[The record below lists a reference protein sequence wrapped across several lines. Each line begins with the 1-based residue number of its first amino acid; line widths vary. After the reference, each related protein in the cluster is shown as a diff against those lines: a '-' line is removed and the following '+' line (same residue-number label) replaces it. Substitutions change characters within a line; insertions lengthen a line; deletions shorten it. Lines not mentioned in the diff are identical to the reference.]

1 MFLGCLRSPPGR
13 CARTLRVE
21 LIRQGKVRDV
31 YADGDDLILVA
42 SDRVSV
48 YDVVL
53 PTPIPDK
60 GVILTQLSLWWF
72 SQVADLVPNHVL
84 SEDVPPQ
91 WKGRA
96 IRCRRL
102 DMVPVECIAR
112 GYLAGLGLE
121 SYRATGS
128 ISGVPVPPG
137 LVEADRLPEPIFT
150 PTTKAG
156 GGQHDEFMTLDE
168 VRDLVGEAI
177 ADDLETLTLA
187 VYSRGAEIAQERGVI
202 IADTKF
208 EFGRDASGR
217 LILAD
222 EVLTPDSSRFW
233 KVSAYEPGRPQW
245 SYDKQYLRDWSSSL
259 GDWDRTYPGPPVPP
273 DVVAETRA
281 RYVEIYEQLTGEK
294 WSS

>member
-1 MFLGCLRSPPGR
+1 M
-13 CARTLRVE
+13 E
-21 LIRQGKVRDV
+21 LIGQGKVRDV

-60 GVILTQLSLWWF
+60 GAILTQLSLWWF
-72 SQVADLVPNHVL
+72 RQMADLVPNHVL
-84 SEDVPPQ
+84 GEDVPPM

-121 SYRATGS
+121 SYRATKT
-128 ISGVPVPPG
+128 ISGVPLPPG
-137 LVEADRLPEPIFT
+137 LVEADQLPAPVFT
-150 PTTKAG
+150 PTTKAEVG
-156 GGQHDEFMTLDE
+156 HDEFMTMDQ
-168 VRDLVGEAI
+168 VRDLVGRTV
-177 ADDLETLTLA
+177 ADDLERLTLA
-187 VYSRGAEIAQERGVI
+187 VYERGAEIARERGVI

-208 EFGRDASGR
+208 EFGIDATEK

-233 KVSAYEPGRPQW
+233 KLADYRPGRPQW

-259 GDWDRTYPGPPVPP
+259 DWNRTYPGPSVPP
-273 DVVAETRA
+273 EVVAETRA
-281 RYVEIYEQLTGEK
+281 RYIEIFEQLTGEK
-294 WSS
+294 WSQ

>member
-1 MFLGCLRSPPGR
+1 M
-13 CARTLRVE
+13 E

-31 YADGDDLILVA
+31 YADGEDLILVA

-60 GVILTQLSLWWF
+60 GAILTQLSLWWF
-72 SQVADLVPNHVL
+72 SQVADLVPNHLL
-84 SEDVPPQ
+84 SEDVPPE

-96 IRCRRL
+96 IRCHRL
-102 DMVPVECIAR
+102 DMVAVECIAR
-112 GYLAGLGLE
+112 GYVTGLGLE
-121 SYRATGS
+121 SYRATRS
-128 ISGVPVPPG
+128 ISGVQLPPG
-137 LVEADRLPEPIFT
+137 LVEADQLPEPIFT
-150 PTTKAG
+150 PTTKAEVG
-156 GGQHDEFMTLDE
+156 HDEFITMDD
-168 VRDLVGEAI
+168 VRDAVGETTANE
-177 ADDLETLTLA
+177 LGRLTLA
-187 VYSRGAEIAQERGVI
+187 IYSRGAEIARERGVI

-233 KVSAYEPGRPQW
+233 KLAEYEPGRPQW

-259 GDWDRTYPGPPVPP
+259 GDWNRTYPGPAVPP

-281 RYVEIYEQLTGEK
+281 RYVEIYEQLTGER
-294 WSS
+294 WGS

>member
-1 MFLGCLRSPPGR
+1 M
-13 CARTLRVE
+13 E

-60 GVILTQLSLWWF
+60 GAILTQLSLWWF
-72 SQVADLVPNHVL
+72 GQVADLVPNHVL
-84 SEDVPPQ
+84 SEDVPPE

-128 ISGVPVPPG
+128 ISGIRVPPG
-137 LVEADRLPEPIFT
+137 LAEADRLPEPIFT
-150 PTTKAG
+150 PTTKAER
-156 GGQHDEFMTLDE
+156 GQHDEFMTLE
-168 VRDLVGEAI
+168 QVRDLVGEAT
-177 ADDLETLTLA
+177 ADDLERLTLA
-187 VYSRGAEIAQERGVI
+187 VYTRGAEIARERGVI

-208 EFGRDASGR
+208 EFGRALSGR
-217 LILAD
+217 LIVAD

-233 KVSAYEPGRPQW
+233 KVSEYQPGRSQW

-259 GDWDRTYPGPPVPP
+259 GDWDRTCPGPPVPP
-273 DVVAETRA
+273 EVVAETRA

>member
-1 MFLGCLRSPPGR
+1 
-13 CARTLRVE
+13 VE

-31 YADGDDLILVA
+31 YTDGEDLLLVA

-60 GVILTQLSLWWF
+60 GAILTQLSVWWF

-84 SEDVPPQ
+84 SEDVPPE

-102 DMVPVECIAR
+102 DIVGVECIAR
-112 GYLAGLGLE
+112 GYLTGLGLQ

-128 ISGVPVPPG
+128 ISGVRLPPG
-137 LVEADRLPEPIFT
+137 LVEADQLPEPIFT
-150 PTTKAG
+150 PTTKAEVG
-156 GGQHDEFMTLDE
+156 HDEFITMDD
-168 VRDLVGEAI
+168 VREAVGEAI
-177 ADDLETLTLA
+177 ANELGRLTLA
-187 VYSRGAEIAQERGVI
+187 IYSRGAKIARERGVI

-208 EFGRDASGR
+208 EFGRDASGK

-233 KVSAYEPGRPQW
+233 KLAEYEPGRPQW

-259 GDWDRTYPGPPVPP
+259 GDWDRTYPGPAIPP
-273 DVVAETRA
+273 EVVAETRA
-281 RYVEIYEQLTGEK
+281 RYVEIFEKLTGEQ

>member
-1 MFLGCLRSPPGR
+1 M
-13 CARTLRVE
+13 E
-21 LIRQGKVRDV
+21 LIRRGKVRDV

-60 GVILTQLSLWWF
+60 GAILTQLSLWWF
-72 SQVADLVPNHVL
+72 GQVADLVPNHVL
-84 SEDVPPQ
+84 SEDVPPE

-121 SYRATGS
+121 SYRATGA
-128 ISGVPVPPG
+128 ISGVSISSG
-137 LVEADRLPEPIFT
+137 LVEADQLPQPIFT
-150 PTTKAG
+150 PTTKAAD
-156 GGQHDEFMTLDE
+156 GQHDEFMTVDE
-168 VRDLVGEAI
+168 VRDLVGEAT
-177 ADDLETLTLA
+177 ANDLERLTLA

-208 EFGRDASGR
+208 EFGRDGSGR

-233 KVSAYEPGRPQW
+233 KVSEYQPGRPQW

>member
-1 MFLGCLRSPPGR
+1 MRSPLGR

-31 YADGDDLILVA
+31 YVDGEDLILVA

-60 GVILTQLSLWWF
+60 GAILTQLSLWWF
-72 SQVADLVPNHVL
+72 GQVADLIPNHVL
-84 SEDVPPQ
+84 GEDVPPE

-102 DMVPVECIAR
+102 GMVPVECIAR

-128 ISGVPVPPG
+128 ISGVLVPAG

-150 PTTKAG
+150 PTTKAEG
-156 GGQHDEFMTLDE
+156 GRHDEFMTMDE
-168 VRDLVGEAI
+168 VRDLVGEAT
-177 ADDLETLTLA
+177 ADDLERLTLA
-187 VYSRGAEIAQERGVI
+187 VYARGAEIARERGVI

-208 EFGRDASGR
+208 EFGREASGR

-233 KVSAYEPGRPQW
+233 KVSEYQPGRPQW

-259 GDWDRTYPGPPVPP
+259 GDWGRTYPGPPVPP